1 MHRIKTIINDPSR
14 RAATD
19 TYELD
24 RYNSS
29 TSMMNPVMVNIGRGI
44 NFTNQESVNHRINDY
59 YHDVNLRYDKIC
71 KVIDSIPI
79 EDLPSVRD
87 LLYRMNAIDPV
98 ERENMNRGFKPID
111 YYDAPHNYCSAYM
124 SIGRDDT
131 TIHSLMNHEISA
143 LMILLLRRN
152 NMSLTVDYNIHR
164 LFLLCYRI
172 AKYCDNTYRASRF
185 KRRYIAPPT
194 YQPSLRYLL
203 LQSMIDEHYHIRMK
217 YKYRFDRG
225 RIDQLCKKHHSKN
238 GAFGTI
244 KINDSASHSMSLESF
259 IVSNYI
265 GAIYG
270 KDELSYNLN
279 QYLMFNPHRL
289 INTKYAYLSEEFRRV
304 LHNTTIVIQQ
314 MIMFSFIDYIDSMID
329 KDDGKHV
336 LFNSID
342 ERMFTDRKF
351 QHTILLVNER
361 YNIDQ
366 LFRDHIKRL
375 VVSSSDR

>member
-1 MHRIKTIINDPSR
+1 MHRLKTTINDPSR
-14 RAATD
+14 RVATD
-19 TYELD
+19 TYELNM
-24 RYNSS
+24 YNSS
-29 TSMMNPVMVNIGRGI
+29 TSMMHPVMVNIGDDA
-44 NFTNQESVNHRINDY
+44 NFANQESVNYRMKDY
-59 YHDVNLRYDKIC
+59 YYDVNVRYDKIC

-79 EDLPSVRD
+79 EDLPNVRD

-98 ERENMNRGFKPID
+98 ERENMNRGFKQVD

-172 AKYCDNTYRASRF
+172 AKYCDDNYIESRF
-185 KRRYIAPPT
+185 RWRYIASPV

-203 LQSMIDEHYHIRMK
+203 LQSMIDESFHIKMK
-217 YKYRFDRG
+217 YKYRIDRE
-225 RIDQLCKKHHSKN
+225 RIDQLCSKYHSKN
-238 GAFGTI
+238 GAFGSL
-244 KINDSASHSMSLESF
+244 KINDTVSGSISLESF

-265 GAIYG
+265 NALYG

-279 QYLMFNPHRL
+279 QYMMFNPHRL
-289 INTKYAYLSEEFRRV
+289 ISIKYAFVSEEFRRV

-314 MIMFSFIDYIDSMID
+314 LIMFSFIDYIDSMID
-329 KDDGKHV
+329 RDGGKRT

-342 ERMFTDRKF
+342 DRMFRDRRF
-351 QHTILLVNER
+351 QYTILLANEQ

-366 LFRDHIKRL
+366 LFKDHIKRL
-375 VVSSSDR
+375 VVNGSD